1 MFYNIIAHFV
11 YIASIAMMVH
21 HQSHPRMISP
31 TMRIG
36 GMPGGSPGMGGVQ
49 SAHIYAAVPI
59 DALQGRPT
67 CDGPAPRGGL
77 LASQYQGAPPTASQ
91 GITSDSNGAI

>member
-1 MFYNIIAHFV
+1 MFYNIITHFV
-11 YIASIAMMVH
+11 YIAPSMMVY

-49 SAHIYAAVPI
+49 SAHIYAAAPI

-67 CDGPAPRGGL
+67 CDGPAPSGAYLQASTREPL
-77 LASQYQGAPPTASQ
+77 LPPARVLPVTAMGQ
-91 GITSDSNGAI
+91 